1 MITRRSTLRGLAA
14 GAAAV
19 AAAPLLAQVQDDRA
33 TVTIVVGAASSMDST
48 ARLVAEVLRDGL
60 NRPVIVLSRLGAGA
74 RLAVG
79 EVKRAAPDGRT
90 LLFSSSGPLVIYP
103 NIYTKLDYDTFKDL
117 APVASVSSFDLGV
130 AVSPSTG
137 ITDIH
142 QFVEWVKAKG
152 PSGIEY
158 GDSPGAGSSSHFCG
172 ISLAMATGLK
182 LNAVHYKDS
191 GPGMID
197 LASGRIPMLI
207 TGTQP
212 LVEMHRAGKVR
223 LIAVSGAVRSP
234 MRPDIPT
241 LKESGIDVVIQNS
254 TGLYAPAKTP
264 PAVVERLHAVLMP
277 LLERPDIRDRLVA
290 LGMVPMSMNG
300 SQLAASLA
308 EDTAR
313 YAKLVKAS
321 GYVPEPL

>member
-19 AAAPLLAQVQDDRA
+19 AAGPLLAQDDRA

-48 ARLVAEVLRDGL
+48 ARLVAEVLREGL
-60 NRPVIVLSRLGAGA
+60 DRPVIVLSKLGAGA

-103 NIYTKLDYDTFKDL
+103 NIYTKLDYDTVKDL
-117 APVASVSSFDLGV
+117 APVAGVSSFDLGV

-142 QFVEWVKAKG
+142 QFVDWAKAKG
-152 PSGIEY
+152 ASGIEY

-182 LNAVHYKDS
+182 LNVVHYKDS
-191 GPGMID
+191 GPAMID

-212 LVEMHRAGKVR
+212 LVQMHRAGKVR
-223 LIAVSGAVRSP
+223 LLAVSGAVRSP

-241 LKESGIDVVIQNS
+241 LKESGIDVVIQNT

-264 PAVVERLHAVLMP
+264 PAVVEHLHAVLMP
-277 LLERPDIRDRLVA
+277 LLERPDTRDRLVA
-290 LGMVPMSMNG
+290 LGMVPMSLDG

-308 EDTAR
+308 QDTAR
-313 YAKLVKAS
+313 YATLVKAS
-321 GYVPEPL
+321 GYVAEPL

>member
-117 APVASVSSFDLGV
+117 APVAGVSSFDLGV